1 MYIGMDKLDV
11 LGTKQTHKTKVALGR
26 KILKDNTGC
35 FKTRV
40 QISKFDEIFSEGVN
54 SVQQILKVVRGLTF
68 LFLPKNSS

>member
-1 MYIGMDKLDV
+1 MSFL
-11 LGTKQTHKTKVALGR
+11 LEQ
-26 KILKDNTGC
+26 NTGC

-40 QISKFDEIFSEGVN
+40 QISKFNEFFSEGVN